1 MENTICKESLLY
13 QPTRTVDENLYSW
26 SIVNCVF
33 NAFLIVS
40 AIIFNNVTIQALR
53 KTSSLPKPLKTL
65 LLNLAVLDLGVGLL
79 VQPFFFGLLV
89 KWLQRDNS
97 CTTGGTCTT
106 FLVISCIFSSASFL
120 GVMALSTDRFL
131 AVHLHLRY
139 QELMTHKPA
148 VAVVI
153 SIWVFS
159 AFVSLLFVYANISN
173 VVISVIGVV
182 CLLIT
187 AMLYF
192 KIYLTVRRHRNQ
204 IQALHVQQVAQ
215 NGKTTNATRLKKTA
229 VGVFYVYLVFWLC
242 YVPQFCGFALF
253 VITGISTGLKA
264 FVITSTTLLLLNSS
278 LNPVVYCWK
287 MRHIRRA
294 VLDTLRNA
302 CPSLT
307 KASVNNSRS

>member
-1 MENTICKESLLY
+1 MENPICKEFFLY

-33 NAFLIVS
+33 KAFLTIS
-40 AIIFNNVTIQALR
+40 AIIFNSVTIQALR
-53 KTSSLPKPLKTL
+53 KTSSLPVPLKTL
-65 LLNLAVLDLGVGLL
+65 PLSLAVSDLGVGLI
-79 VQPFFFGLLV
+79 VEPFYFGLLV

-97 CTTGGTCTT
+97 TEATCTT

-139 QELMTHKPA
+139 QELVTHKRA
-148 VAVVI
+148 VSVVI

-159 AFVSLLFVYANISN
+159 AFVSRLFVYENFSN

-204 IQALHVQQVAQ
+204 IKTLQVQQVAQ
-215 NGKTTNATRLKKTA
+215 NGQTANAARLRKSA
-229 VGVFYVYLVFWLC
+229 VGVFHVYLVFWLC
-242 YVPQFCGFALF
+242 YVPQFCSFALF
-253 VITGISTGLKA
+253 VFTDVSTSVKA
-264 FVITSTTLLLLNSS
+264 FVITSATLLLLNSS
-278 LNPVVYCWK
+278 LNPVIYCWK

-294 VLDTLRNA
+294 ALDILRHA
-302 CPSLT
+302 CPSLR
-307 KASVNNSRS
+307 KASVNI